1 VIYLR
6 KSTLYLLNKSN
17 INEKDFV
24 CNFDFINQRI
34 DTYND
39 IMNKNSKKIEN
50 NYVKVKHL
58 KGKR

>member
-1 VIYLR
+1 MK
-6 KSTLYLLNKSN
+6 KSSLYLLSKSR

-34 DTYND
+34 DTYNE
-39 IMNKNSKKIEN
+39 IYIKNSKNALN